1 MSKGMINRLLAIT
14 LLSSTLTLVVTGCAV
29 KTTSSGTPAPTAI
42 PVKVMKVG
50 STTNDAN
57 LSGKIIVDQQA
68 KVFSKVAGKVTE
80 VNVKEGDL
88 VNKGDLLVQLDAFDS
103 GNKVIQTQSSL
114 DTLKQTIV
122 QTKIALDYA
131 QTNYDRT
138 KALAE
143 AGVVPQSDLDAVNTK
158 LKTAEAAYEQAKAGL
173 PGAEASLALAQSAVQ
188 DASIYSPL
196 SGTVTE
202 KLINPGEMASP
213 GVSML
218 TIVNMQE
225 VLLQVSVPQDK
236 IFQVKPGTPVEVFI
250 DGIDQKFNGTIDFI
264 SPVSDSTN
272 NTFPVKVR
280 IDNTSA
286 VLRVGMIARISL
298 DSMNGKISEL
308 PKSSIVEQDQKYYVY
323 KVDKDV
329 ARLVQVELKEK
340 DSNWNYVING
350 VANNDEIVINPG
362 SQLTD
367 GVKVQIN

>member
-14 LLSSTLTLVVTGCAV
+14 LLFSALALTVTGCAA
-29 KTTSSGTPAPTAI
+29 KTASSGSPVPAAI

-68 KVFSKVAGKVTE
+68 KVFSKLAGKVNA

-88 VNKGDLLVQLDAFDS
+88 VKKGDLLVQLDTFDS

-114 DTLKQTIV
+114 ETLKQTIV
-122 QTKIALDYA
+122 QTKVAFDYA
-131 QTNYDRT
+131 QTNYERT

-143 AGVVPQSDLDAVNTK
+143 AGVVPQSDLDAVDTK
-158 LKTAEAAYEQAKAGL
+158 LKTAEAAYEQANAGL
-173 PGAEASLALAQSAVQ
+173 PGAEASLDLAQSAVQ

-196 SGTVTE
+196 DGTVTE

-236 IFQVKPGTPVEVFI
+236 VFQVKPGTPVEVFV
-250 DGIDQKFNGTIDFI
+250 DGIDQKFNGTIDLI

-272 NTFPVKVR
+272 NTFPVKIR
-280 IDNTSA
+280 IDNSSGL
-286 VLRVGMIARISL
+286 LRVGMIARISL
-298 DSMNGKISEL
+298 DSMNEKITEL
-308 PKSSIVEQDQKYYVY
+308 PKSSVVEQDQKYYVY

-329 ARLVQVELKEK
+329 VHLVQVEVKEK
-340 DSNWNYVING
+340 NPNWDYVISG
-350 VANNDEIVINPG
+350 VATNDEIVINPG

-367 GVKVQIN
+367 GVKVQIK

>member
-14 LLSSTLTLVVTGCAV
+14 LLSSTLALTVTGCAA
-29 KTTSSGTPAPTAI
+29 KTASPGNPAPSAI

-68 KVFSKVAGKVTE
+68 KVFSKVAGKVDA
-80 VNVKEGDL
+80 VNVKEGSL
-88 VNKGDLLVQLDAFDS
+88 VKKGDLLIQLDSFDNA
-103 GNKVIQTQSSL
+103 NKVIQTQSSL
-114 DTLKQTIV
+114 ETLKQTVV
-122 QTKIALDYA
+122 QTKIAVDYA
-131 QTNYDRT
+131 QTNYERN

-143 AGVVPQSDLDAVNTK
+143 AGALPQSDLDAIHTQ
-158 LKTAEAAYEQAKAGL
+158 LKTAEAAYEQANAGL
-173 PGAEASLALAQSAVQ
+173 PGAQASLDLAQSAVQ

-196 SGTVTE
+196 DGIITE

-218 TIVNMQE
+218 TVVNMQE

-236 IFQVKPGTPVEVFI
+236 VFQVKPGTPVEVFV
-250 DGIDQKFNGTIDFI
+250 DGIDQKFKGTIDFI

-280 IDNTSA
+280 IDNSSGL
-286 VLRVGMIARISL
+286 LRVGMIARISL

-323 KVDKDV
+323 KIDKDV
-329 ARLVQVELKEK
+329 ARLVQVEVKEK
-340 DSNWNYVING
+340 NSNWDYVING
-350 VANNDEIVINPG
+350 VANDDEIVINPG